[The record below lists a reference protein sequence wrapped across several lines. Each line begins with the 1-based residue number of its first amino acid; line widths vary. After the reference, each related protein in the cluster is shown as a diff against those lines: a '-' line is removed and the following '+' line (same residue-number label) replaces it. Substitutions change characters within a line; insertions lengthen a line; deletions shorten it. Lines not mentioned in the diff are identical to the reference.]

1 MAKIYHTLV
10 NPDTLPSLKQRQ
22 TWLECAEKKTKQ
34 NWRKIWQTSRLWLTL

>member
-22 TWLECAEKKTKQ
+22 TWLECAEKKPK
-34 NWRKIWQTSRLWLTL
+34 KIEEKYGKRLDFDLH